1 MLDAFLE
8 GQSPQ
13 LWTMSQDANQFERF
27 RNLLSGRLVNSLNPE
42 QINQQT
48 TQASLAQAQFK
59 ACIEVIHDGSD
70 IRKPYARK
78 LPNLTKV
85 RSLEGNLVNGFNS
98 FNSLM
103 ITDIDKRLHL
113 LESTSYS
120 TADDHY
126 GVLAGVSISAH
137 DIQRNQIQRVD
148 SALKERFPGL
158 PIRHLL
164 DRGHDDADLFGFI
177 GGEVQS
183 RFVIRAKLNRNY
195 PPDPSQK
202 LHQAVLKGHSQT
214 DLDKFIWRGNVYQ
227 QARMILDWGPIELA
241 GVGYWVVRC
250 QLYKRTG
257 ESIFKEPMVLITN
270 ELMASHG
277 EAFGIYQAYLRR
289 SRIETV
295 FKFLKEQLGWET
307 FRVRD
312 FYVIQNVLA
321 LCYWSCGY
329 FYEQR
334 AELSQDNA
342 VLWLCRLAKSK
353 GKMTLHFLLKGLV
366 IVANH
371 LLFEAFVEEAGLTQ
385 EDVQQLIDYVK

>member
-1 MLDAFLE
+1 LLDAFLE
-8 GQSPQ
+8 GQANQ

-27 RNLLSGRLVNSLNPE
+27 RNLLSGRLLNSLNPD
-42 QINQQT
+42 QINEQT
-48 TQASLAQAQFK
+48 MRAALAQAHFK
-59 ACIEVIHDGSD
+59 NRIELIHDGSD

-85 RSLEGNLVNGFNS
+85 RSLEGDLINGFNS
-98 FNSLM
+98 FNSLL
-103 ITDIDKRLHL
+103 ISDLDKRLHL
-113 LESTSYS
+113 LKSTSYS

-126 GVLAGVSISAH
+126 GVLAGVSISA
-137 DIQRNQIQRVD
+137 QQLQWAQIQEVD
-148 SALKERFPGL
+148 AALKAQFPGL

-177 GGEVQS
+177 GSELQS
-183 RFVIRAKLNRNY
+183 EFVIRAKLNRNY
-195 PPDPSQK
+195 PGDPTQK
-202 LHQAVLKGHSQT
+202 LHQAALGGHSLT
-214 DLDKFIWRGNVYQ
+214 ALDRFIWRGKVYQ
-227 QARMILDWGPIELA
+227 QAQMVLDWGPIELA
-241 GVGYWVVRC
+241 GKAYRVVRC

-270 ELMASHG
+270 GLVENHG
-277 EAFGIYQAYLRR
+277 DAFAIYQAYLRR

-295 FKFLKEQLGWET
+295 FKFLKEQLGWES

-321 LCYWSCGY
+321 LSYWAGGY

-334 AELSQDNA
+334 AELSQDAA
-342 VLWLCRLAKSK
+342 VLWLCGLAKSK
-353 GKMTLHFLLKGLV
+353 GKVSLHFLLKGLV

-385 EDVQQLIDYVK
+385 EDVQQLIAYAR